1 MPYIPVGI
9 YSDLRIVMNVRDTIN
24 NSLIRIKNR
33 VIRWLDMYFP
43 EFFDVFGDW
52 EGKAAL
58 ITLRE
63 FPTPEKIIA
72 TGIEKIVATW
82 RKGVER
88 AVGVKRATR
97 LMEAAKGSIGIKEG
111 LEWLRK
117 NLGSSYSSMICIWAN

>member
-9 YSDLRIVMNVRDTIN
+9 YNDLRIVMNVRDTIS

-43 EFFDVFGDW
+43 EFFDVFNDW

-58 ITLRE
+58 ITLRK

-72 TGIEKIVATW
+72 TGIDNIVATW
-82 RKGVER
+82 KKE
-88 AVGVKRATR
+88 VK
-97 LMEAAKGSIGIKEG
+97 
-111 LEWLRK
+111 LRRILRMSEVFRD
-117 NLGSSYSSMICIWAN
+117 N